1 LCLESPDVAGIA
13 TERSVNEGKKVLYF
27 PELYEES
34 RYYVFT
40 EIMESTFKHGYYI
53 NSGKPLILV
62 ADDEPS
68 ILQYIEHV
76 LHLAD
81 YRVVTATTVE
91 EAWKILQRQQT
102 EIELVLTDI
111 VMPGSIDGQKLAERI
126 HQLDPSLRVSFITG
140 ALSETDPRTA
150 MMVEKQLLL
159 RKPFFPKEL
168 IDFVGAQLHRESSS
182 GLAR

>member
-1 LCLESPDVAGIA
+1 MEDTLELG
-13 TERSVNEGKKVLYF
+13 R
-27 PELYEES
+27 PE
-34 RYYVFT
+34 
-40 EIMESTFKHGYYI
+40 

-62 ADDEPS
+62 ADDEPF

-76 LHLAD
+76 LQLAD

-91 EAWKILQRQQT
+91 EAWKIVQRLQTQ
-102 EIELVLTDI
+102 IELVPTDI
-111 VMPGSIDGQKLAERI
+111 IMPGAIDGQKLAERI
-126 HQLDPSLRVSFITG
+126 RRLDPGLRVSFVTG
-140 ALSETDPRTA
+140 ALSETDPRTT

-182 GLAR
+182 GLAV

>member
-1 LCLESPDVAGIA
+1 M
-13 TERSVNEGKKVLYF
+13 KVDNT
-27 PELYEES
+27 
-34 RYYVFT
+34 VFLK
-40 EIMESTFKHGYYI
+40 IMESAFEFGRSE

-76 LHLAD
+76 LQLAD

-91 EAWKILQRQQT
+91 EAWKILQQQQT

-111 VMPGSIDGQKLAERI
+111 VMPGSIDGQDLAKRI
-126 HQLDPSLRVSFITG
+126 QQLDPALPVVFITG
-140 ALSETDPRTA
+140 ALSETDDRAA

-159 RKPFFPKEL
+159 RKPFFPQQL
-168 IDFVGAQLHRESSS
+168 IDFVGAQLHRES
-182 GLAR
+182 

>member
-1 LCLESPDVAGIA
+1 MAARKCYIFHSY
-13 TERSVNEGKKVLYF
+13 TRKVDNT
-27 PELYEES
+27 
-34 RYYVFT
+34 VFL
-40 EIMESTFKHGYYI
+40 EIMESAFESGCPD

-76 LHLAD
+76 LELAN

-91 EAWKILQRQQT
+91 EAWKILQQQQT

-126 HQLDPSLRVSFITG
+126 HQLDPGLRVSFITG
-140 ALSETDPRTA
+140 AWSETDPRTT

-168 IDFVGAQLHRESSS
+168 IDFVGAQLHRESPS

>member
-1 LCLESPDVAGIA
+1 MEDMVEFCC
-13 TERSVNEGKKVLYF
+13 
-27 PELYEES
+27 PE
-34 RYYVFT
+34 
-40 EIMESTFKHGYYI
+40 

-76 LHLAD
+76 LQLAD

-91 EAWKILQRQQT
+91 EAWKIVQRLQTQ
-102 EIELVLTDI
+102 IELVLTDI
-111 VMPGSIDGQKLAERI
+111 IMPGAIDGQKLAERI
-126 HQLDPSLRVSFITG
+126 RRLDPGLRVSFVTG

-150 MMVEKQLLL
+150 LMIEKRLLL

-168 IDFVGAQLHRESSS
+168 IDFVGAQLQRESSS